1 MARTPPLVLRER
13 LLPEAVRARVAELVR
28 TDARVRAL
36 ANILGPRKIHEWA
49 LSVGTLEDPELRRL
63 APPLPDEALRRITA
77 DDEPEMFLWTGLSD
91 MHAFLEI
98 LENHLEAPPAT
109 RPLRFLDFGCG
120 CGRLLRFL
128 REASGLELHGADVN
142 AQHIEWCR
150 ANLAPIAFLASAL
163 VPPLPFASGHF
174 DGLWS
179 LSVFSHL
186 DEATGRVWRAELARV
201 LTPGGILIATVQGE
215 TSLARAEADPALA
228 LRIGWNPA
236 HVERARA
243 ALAAHGHGFVRYDT
257 QSLAAAHAG
266 DNYGLHYTT
275 EQHLRRTWPDE
286 QLELLEYRPGG
297 LRGWQDV
304 VVLKRRGSR

>member
-1 MARTPPLVLRER
+1 MTPTALALRER
-13 LLPEAVRARVAELVR
+13 LLPDAVRARVAELVR

-36 ANILGPRKIHEWA
+36 AMMLGPRKIHEWA

-91 MHAFLEI
+91 MHAFLEL
-98 LENHLEAPPAT
+98 LEVHLEAPPAT
-109 RPLRFLDFGCG
+109 RAVRLLDFGCG

-128 REASGLELHGADVN
+128 RGAHELELHGADVN

-150 ANLAPIAFLASAL
+150 AHLAPIAFTLSELA
-163 VPPLPFASGHF
+163 PPLPFPSGHF
-174 DGLWS
+174 DALWS

-201 LTPGGILIATVQGE
+201 LRPGGILIATVQGLA
-215 TSLARAEADPALA
+215 SLARAEADPELA
-228 LRIGWNPA
+228 RRIGWSPA

-257 QSLAAAHAG
+257 TSLAAARAG

-275 EQHLRRTWPDE
+275 EEQVRSTWPGE

-297 LRGWQDV
+297 LRGWQDI
-304 VVLKRRGSR
+304 VVLKRRGPR